1 MCHGCLEEEM
11 EWGREGGKEV
21 KIGRTPTRFIYQII
35 LKEMIPFFL
44 NFNFLYECCEQYS
57 CVVPR
62 EAKRDTDGCKLPCRC

>member
-1 MCHGCLEEEM
+1 MCCGCLEEEM
-11 EWGREGGKEV
+11 EWGRKGRKEV

-44 NFNFLYECCEQYS
+44 NFNFLSECCEQYS

-62 EAKRDTDGCKLPCRC
+62 EAKRATDGCKLPCG